1 MGIDYGKVKEHPLN
15 NSAASLWGQYFVD
28 QAIWTEIE
36 KDVKRTRSDLDF
48 FTDAVDPSKR
58 KFKDQLKAQAE
69 HKKADLS
76 GSDRFNYIETHAD
89 VLAKILFI
97 YAKLNPGIKYVQGMN
112 EILATLYI
120 CFYDQTSPP
129 EFSQYFES
137 DLFFCFTRLMTDL
150 RDSFLRT
157 MDHENTGINGKVAEF
172 DYLMMCI
179 DPELHQHLSD
189 EGLDPQYY
197 SLRWLML
204 LLSQEFEIGNVIRL
218 WDPVLA
224 DHDKFTFVNFI
235 CVGMVVSQRDYLL
248 KNEFSE
254 CLERLQM

>member
-1 MGIDYGKVKEHPLN
+1 M
-15 NSAASLWGQYFVD
+15 
-28 QAIWTEIE
+28 
-36 KDVKRTRSDLDF
+36 
-48 FTDAVDPSKR
+48 DPTKR
-58 KFKDQLKAQAE
+58 KFKEQLRAQAE

-76 GSDRFNYIETHAD
+76 GKDRFNYIITHAD

-120 CFYDQTSPP
+120 CFYDPSLPQ

-157 MDHENTGINGKVAEF
+157 MDHETSGINGKVAEF
-172 DYLMMCI
+172 DFLMMRV
-179 DPELHQHLSD
+179 DPELHSHLSM

-204 LLSQEFEIGNVIRL
+204 LLSQEFEISNVIRL
-218 WDPVLA
+218 WDTVLA

-254 CLERLQM
+254 CLERLQMQMSDSNP